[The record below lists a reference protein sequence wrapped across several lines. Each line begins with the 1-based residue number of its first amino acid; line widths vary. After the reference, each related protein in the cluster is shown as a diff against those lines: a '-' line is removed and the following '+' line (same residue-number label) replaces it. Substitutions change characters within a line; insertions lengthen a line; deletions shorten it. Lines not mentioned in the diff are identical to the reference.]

1 MQEVCHKL
9 VLIIN
14 NLIPGY
20 HSAYSGQFCEKDRD
34 GCAEESCY
42 NGVQCYDIPAP
53 GVGRRCGPCPLGYTG
68 DGITCNGVWKNMILY
83 QSVFNV
89 ICSYDS

>member
-1 MQEVCHKL
+1 MSVQKVY
-9 VLIIN
+9 N
-14 NLIPGY
+14 NLTLTINDFNTGD
-20 HSAYSGQFCEKDRD
+20 HSAYSGQFCEKDGD

-68 DGITCNGVWKNMILY
+68 DGITCTGVLINIFFMIL
-83 QSVFNV
+83 
-89 ICSYDS
+89 DS